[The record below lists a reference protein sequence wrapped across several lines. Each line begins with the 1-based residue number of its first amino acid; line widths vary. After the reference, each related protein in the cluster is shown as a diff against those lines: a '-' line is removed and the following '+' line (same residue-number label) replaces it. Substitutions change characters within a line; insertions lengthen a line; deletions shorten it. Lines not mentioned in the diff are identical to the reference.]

1 MKKSVLIIDSD
12 QQAIDNLKELL
23 TEFNFLKVIDQCTTT
38 IDGINKIN
46 TLKPDI
52 VYLDTQ
58 LNDVTTGFDVI
69 DKITLSEK
77 PVFIFTSS
85 SNKDALKAFDYGVFD
100 YLLKPLNKIRFFNSI
115 DKLIASKKIENQFS
129 LKSNLDNILNFIK
142 EKSEEKPKINTTVKG
157 TKINIKSGNKVIL
170 LERSMIK
177 YISASGY
184 YIEIFTTDNRKF
196 LLREYLSSIIKRLN
210 ASNFIRIHRST
221 IINTNFIDEIIAS
234 NYGETDVKIND
245 NKTFRISKSY
255 KKEFQE
261 IIGF

>member
-1 MKKSVLIIDSD
+1 MQKSVLIIDSD
-12 QQAIDNLKELL
+12 QQAINNLKELL
-23 TEFNFLKVIDQCTTT
+23 TEFDFLKVIDQCATAIEA
-38 IDGINKIN
+38 IDKIN

-58 LNDVTTGFDVI
+58 LNNSSGFDVI
-69 DKITLSEK
+69 DNITLSEK

-85 SNKDALKAFDYGVFD
+85 SNKDALKAFDYAAFD
-100 YLLKPLNKIRFFNSI
+100 YLLKPLNKARFFNSI
-115 DKLIASKKIENQFS
+115 DKLIARKKIENRFS
-129 LKSNLDNILNFIK
+129 LKSNLNDILDFMK
-142 EKSEEKPKINTTVKG
+142 ENSEEKTKINTTVKG

-170 LERSMIK
+170 LERNMIK

-196 LLREYLSSIIKRLN
+196 LLQESLSSIIKRLN

-261 IIGF
+261 VIGF